1 MSIPESTRGLIEL
14 ARKIME
20 AHCTGSNVTVFYQGR
35 EYKVSEI
42 IANLEEW
49 EPPEMHLPEWE

>member
-35 EYKVSEI
+35 EYNVSEI